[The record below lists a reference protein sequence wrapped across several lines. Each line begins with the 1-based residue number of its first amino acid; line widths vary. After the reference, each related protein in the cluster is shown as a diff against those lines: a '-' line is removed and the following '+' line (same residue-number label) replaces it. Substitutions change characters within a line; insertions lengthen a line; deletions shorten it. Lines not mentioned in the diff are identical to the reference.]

1 MRTATDRVDKG
12 TGLEDH
18 FAETVGPSSFSM
30 SLDSETP
37 GAVAHVDNDVLLAEI
52 KRLAGVIAENDP
64 AKHRPGKRLLSVVRD
79 VLAEMAKEHSL
90 SPEAERGGHLGPF
103 PKGGMPAVFEY
114 AFHMKKG
121 DVSEVLKSNYGYH
134 IIMLTDIKAPRQ
146 PRALISSAQA
156 GKDTV
161 LANPATS
168 VSAVMPWR

>member
-1 MRTATDRVDKG
+1 MNNTIHITGSTIGAMAVGPGAQASNTTATDRVGGKFSLDIKARFASRAQIWSWLRTATDRVDKG

-79 VLAEMAKEHSL
+79 VLAEMAKE
-90 SPEAERGGHLGPF
+90 
-103 PKGGMPAVFEY
+103 PK
-114 AFHMKKG
+114 
-121 DVSEVLKSNYGYH
+121 
-134 IIMLTDIKAPRQ
+134 
-146 PRALISSAQA
+146 
-156 GKDTV
+156 
-161 LANPATS
+161 
-168 VSAVMPWR
+168 